1 VATAIPIIL
10 FILILSFVI
19 FVHELGHFWAA
30 RRVGIFVEEFALG
43 MGPKLFGFEKNGTL
57 YSLRAFPIGGFCKMR
72 GQDDEAATEGI
83 SDDPAAMHNK
93 SIPARALVM
102 AGGALMN
109 FAAAFVLFLAIAL
122 LWGFP
127 TSDVTAVTP
136 GGAAERAGMQAGDRI
151 THINGAR
158 TTLFDDL
165 LFMVMT
171 NNRETMDVRIRREG
185 EAMQMAVT
193 PIPPERFG
201 IHTGIRRG
209 ALTPA
214 EVEAPTAGLGASIS
228 NAGQSI
234 LHHVR
239 TPFRLLARFVTRQPL
254 PEGGGVMGP
263 VGIGAMV
270 TEGYAQVS
278 QHGFLQTLHWLL
290 LIAAVLNAAIGVMNL
305 LPIPALDG
313 ARLVFLG
320 IEAVRRKP
328 VAPERE
334 AIIHTVGIICL
345 LALAVVLAWRDIA
358 RLL

>member
-1 VATAIPIIL
+1 MHIAIPVIL

-30 RRVGIFVEEFALG
+30 RRAGAFVEELALG
-43 MGPKLFGFEKNGTL
+43 MGPKLLGFTRNGTL
-57 YSLRAFPIGGFCKMR
+57 YSLRAFPIGGFCKIR
-72 GQDDEAATEGI
+72 GQDEDPKE
-83 SDDPAAMHNK
+83 SDIPDDSLALNNK

-102 AGGALMN
+102 ASGALMN
-109 FAAAFVLFLAIAL
+109 FAAAFVIFLAIAL

-158 TTLFDDL
+158 TTLYDDL

-171 NNRETMDVRIRREG
+171 NNRETMDVRIRRDG
-185 EAMQMAVT
+185 EAMNMAVT

-201 IHTGIRRG
+201 ISLGFRYG
-209 ALTPA
+209 VLS
-214 EVEAPTAGLGASIS
+214 EGEGVSAGFFASLA
-228 NAGQSI
+228 NAGENI
-234 LHHVR
+234 VHHIR
-239 TPFRLLARFVTRQPL
+239 TPFRLLARLITRQPL

-270 TEGYAQVS
+270 TEGYAVVS
-278 QHGFLQTLHWLL
+278 ERGFLETLHWLL
-290 LIAAVLNAAIGVMNL
+290 LITAVLNAAIGIMNL

-328 VAPERE
+328 VPPERE
-334 AIIHTVGIICL
+334 ALIHTVGIICL
-345 LALAVVLAWRDIA
+345 LALAVVIAWRDIA